1 MPTIVAASDAAW
13 VRDHVRAALCGPGF
27 EVIDVERGH
36 DVRKAVADRQPDLV
50 IVDLQIGNMGGM
62 AVSID
67 LRLEESGGRLPHVP
81 ILILLDR
88 EADRFLARRSTA
100 DAMLVKPIDPGTLRR
115 TVKTLLAAEDARRA
129 AAADPVLDPGPG
141 GETPSGPQE
150 QVG

>member
-1 MPTIVAASDAAW
+1 MPTVLVASDANW

-27 EVIDVERGH
+27 EVIEVERGR
-36 DVRKAVADRQPDLV
+36 DVRTVVEERHPDLV
-50 IVDLQIGNMGGM
+50 IVDLQIANMGGM
-62 AVSID
+62 AVALD

-115 TVKTLLAAEDARRA
+115 TVKTLLAAEEERRRA
-129 AAADPVLDPGPG
+129 AETPP
-141 GETPSGPQE
+141 ETPSGPE
-150 QVG
+150 EEVG